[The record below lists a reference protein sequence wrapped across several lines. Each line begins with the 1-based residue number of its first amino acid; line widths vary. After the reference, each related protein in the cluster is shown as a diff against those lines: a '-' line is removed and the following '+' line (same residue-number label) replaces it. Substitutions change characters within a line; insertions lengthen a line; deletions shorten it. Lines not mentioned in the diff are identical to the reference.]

1 MLPVLWAA
9 MAGVLSLAEWA
20 GRPFVGL
27 GVAVVGGAVGY
38 AAFIS
43 EGPEALSAAMT
54 SLGLAAIIYAVLR
67 YLGSRA
73 RG

>member
-1 MLPVLWAA
+1 MPLLWAA
-9 MAGVLSLAEWA
+9 MAGAVSVAEFF

-27 GVAVVGGAVGY
+27 AVAVVGGAVGY
-38 AAFIS
+38 ASAIT
-43 EGPEALSAAMT
+43 EGRSTLADVMI
-54 SLGLAAIIYAVLR
+54 SLGLTAIIYAVLR